1 MCGTLRFWLA
11 EAEKHSSVGG
21 CLSPSCLGTECG
33 LMCRWGIS
41 LTTGVTWL
49 WSDTL
54 PHFFKVKKFTWGL
67 FCNLSSRAAA
77 QYLNSR
83 TVAEIYAS
91 GRQTRFWDVWF
102 FFRERLRTARD
113 GPCWMGFTRCL
124 GNLME
129 TRLKI
134 RE

>member
-1 MCGTLRFWLA
+1 MCRTLRFWLA
-11 EAEKHSSVGG
+11 EAEKTFERWQLPVTAM
-21 CLSPSCLGTECG
+21 LRRAECG

-49 WSDTL
+49 RSDTL

-83 TVAEIYAS
+83 TVVEIYAS
-91 GRQTRFWDVWF
+91 GRQTRFFGTFGF
-102 FFRERLRTARD
+102 FFFF
-113 GPCWMGFTRCL
+113 P
-124 GNLME
+124 GNV
-129 TRLKI
+129 
-134 RE
+134 